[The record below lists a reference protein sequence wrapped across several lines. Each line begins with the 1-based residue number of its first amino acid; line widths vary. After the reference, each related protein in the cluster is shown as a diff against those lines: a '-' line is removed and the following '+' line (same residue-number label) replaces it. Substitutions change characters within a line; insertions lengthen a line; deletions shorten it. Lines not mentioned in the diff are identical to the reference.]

1 MMATRNNYHK
11 MIASL
16 SEHLRIWKKECE
28 QYSTDPTSTYFY
40 MCNTALEHHKK
51 VYDIMRAVAV
61 EYNGLRVTHSLEDTE
76 TDYIFS
82 LIRQC
87 MSRASVLFKPRE
99 FTVGRQY
106 ISFDKENGVVDVNKG
121 FPAVVK
127 SLMHAEVNRIVQRK
141 NSKSKGQKSLMSK
154 KEKKIFKSLMDDINL
169 VDENITDDRY
179 LGFNL

>member
-1 MMATRNNYHK
+1 
-11 MIASL
+11 
-16 SEHLRIWKKECE
+16 
-28 QYSTDPTSTYFY
+28 
-40 MCNTALEHHKK
+40 MCKTALEHHIK
-51 VYDIMRAVAV
+51 VQDIMKEVAV
-61 EYNGLRVTHSLEDTE
+61 IYNRLKVTHSLTDTD

-87 MSRASVLFKPRE
+87 MSRESVLFKPTE
-99 FTVGRQY
+99 FTGGRKF
-106 ISFDKENGVVDVNKG
+106 ISFNKENGVVDVNKG

-154 KEKKIFKSLMDDINL
+154 KENKLFKSLMDDINSPI
-169 VDENITDDRY
+169 VNITDDRY